1 MKRGVHTASV
11 DDTEALGRRLGGLLR
26 AGDVITLR
34 GDLGAGKTAL
44 VRGICAGLGCAQR
57 ASSPSYALVHV
68 YDGPVPVFHYDLYRV
83 SGEDDMVMME
93 VEESLDGG
101 AVVLIEWPDAVAP
114 LLPGCSDEARTTSS
128 AQPDEDGPPTTSA
141 PRWASWTRPTGRAA
155 RRGRIRTRRWP
166 GR

>member
-114 LLPGCSDEARTTSS
+114 LLPRTVLSITLS
-128 AQPDEDGPPTTSA
+128 PGEDGGRDITFEGEDGP
-141 PRWASWTRPTGRAA
+141 WQTRLMQ
-155 RRGRIRTRRWP
+155 I
-166 GR
+166 